1 MLFKGDIMQ
10 AVTQGIITSTPT
22 SRIISG
28 REYTWSS
35 LSYHHPRM
43 KDDTENKITVTL
55 LEYGPDIK
63 LNKGDKVRVY
73 GYFQSYEE
81 RGERK
86 IKLLVSEYDIL
97 NRPVPQPEKKAAK
110 QEEQLS
116 LF

>member
-1 MLFKGDIMQ
+1 MLFKGEIMQ

-28 REYTWSS
+28 REYTWSN

-73 GYFQSYEE
+73 GHFQVYEE
-81 RGERK
+81 RGIEK
-86 IKLLVSEYDIL
+86 MKLLVSEYDIL
-97 NRPVPQPEKKAAK
+97 NRPAPPEKKAAK